1 MSDGSTLA
9 GIGNSISIEEL
20 SPGNNDFAFSKG
32 STLPHST
39 NEDHIPLAAASDT
52 NSADLPSSRKTL
64 ALKSSLFQLIA
75 GQNHFD
81 AAFVKSLQSSSGSL
95 IPDEPVS
102 SRSGS

>member
-1 MSDGSTLA
+1 M
-9 GIGNSISIEEL
+9 GNSTSIEEL
-20 SPGNNDFAFSKG
+20 SPGNNDFAPSKG

-39 NEDHIPLAAASDT
+39 NGDHISSARASDIY
-52 NSADLPSSRKTL
+52 SADFPSSLNTL
-64 ALKSSLFQLIA
+64 ALKSSLSQLIA

-102 SRSGS
+102 SDQVHEKLG